1 LKCGIS
7 RTCIKRT
14 SDSIWICVRRDK
26 GHAYVS
32 EAKDTHG
39 VGITS
44 GVAIKPL
51 ARQEMIFF
59 ARIADFPSPISVF
72 LPQIEEISLLIHPHL
87 TQLGQGD
94 HNAVTVSMRV
104 GPSREE
110 PGHISALPK
119 RGGLVGRYQGGAWD
133 EDFSN
138 VGPIVT

>member
-1 LKCGIS
+1 MALGS
-7 RTCIKRT
+7 RQVLH
-14 SDSIWICVRRDK
+14 VRCC
-26 GHAYVS
+26 
-32 EAKDTHG
+32 
-39 VGITS
+39 TS

-51 ARQEMIFF
+51 ARQGMICF
-59 ARIADFPSPISVF
+59 ARIAGLTSPISIF
-72 LPQIEEISLLIHPHL
+72 LPQIEEISLLIHTHL